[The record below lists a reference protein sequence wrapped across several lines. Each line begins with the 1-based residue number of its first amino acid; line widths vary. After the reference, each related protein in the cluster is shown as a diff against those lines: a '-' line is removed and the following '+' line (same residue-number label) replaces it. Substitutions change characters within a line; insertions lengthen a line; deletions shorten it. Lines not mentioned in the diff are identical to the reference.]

1 EKRRYVKL
9 RRSVDEILAKVKYM
23 NRVAVSMRGGML
35 DNEGAG
41 QELDLITKQLQEIVT
56 RLKDVAGVEG

>member
-1 EKRRYVKL
+1 
-9 RRSVDEILAKVKYM
+9 
-23 NRVAVSMRGGML
+23 MRGGML